1 MAKCTGPCTS
11 ASMVVNV
18 LEMLFCGKVHWAM
31 RHCSKMRWVAICWQQ
46 KTGLADSSMT
56 ASSHLDPLSSSRS
69 GSGDGDLTGEVG
81 TALYVSPEMMKGGS
95 KLRYDQVSLVTLWLC
110 LSVWCVCECVCPCVC
125 ACMHVRECM

>member
-1 MAKCTGPCTS
+1 
-11 ASMVVNV
+11 
-18 LEMLFCGKVHWAM
+18 
-31 RHCSKMRWVAICWQQ
+31 MRWVAICWQQ

-56 ASSHLDPLSSSRS
+56 APSHLDPLSSSRS

-110 LSVWCVCECVCPCVC
+110 LSVWCVSMHLCVHACER
-125 ACMHVRECM
+125 MHVRERGSLCVCVLGNMLTPK